1 VQKEVE
7 KAKKKNKKNEETI
20 SRLSKLKIENG
31 QFNEFKN
38 NALNERIH
46 TIQEEL
52 TKLLGTF
59 GLHEFY
65 VIEDRG
71 REKFGV
77 SPEIEFKDPT
87 GLIKSISTKIEKF
100 DPREI
105 IWDIEK
111 NPKSDPLKT
120 IHAAHSTYC

>member
-1 VQKEVE
+1 M
-7 KAKKKNKKNEETI
+7 
-20 SRLSKLKIENG
+20 SKLKIENG

-52 TKLLGTF
+52 AKLLGTF

-71 REKFGV
+71 GEKFGV
-77 SPEIEFKDPT
+77 SHEIEFKDPT
-87 GLIKSISTKIEKF
+87 DLIKSISTKIEKF
-100 DPREI
+100 DPIKI

-111 NPKSDPLKT
+111 SPKSDPL
-120 IHAAHSTYC
+120 